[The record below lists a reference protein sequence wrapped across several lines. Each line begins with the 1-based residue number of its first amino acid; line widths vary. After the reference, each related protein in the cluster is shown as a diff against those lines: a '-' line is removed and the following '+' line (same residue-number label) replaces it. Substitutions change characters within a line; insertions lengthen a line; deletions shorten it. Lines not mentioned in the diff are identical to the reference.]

1 MKLSRWT
8 ILSIGF
14 FLGLTGV
21 AFALFQYFMPN
32 IEDAKNNNELA
43 EQYRAEI
50 QKSGQAKKRVENVVA
65 QIREKAAAWNRVMSV
80 HSLPASLSE
89 GGIDLSVNAYQ
100 LTVDAPKF
108 RNSVQRQLNR
118 QLKVGGVE
126 VQGPLIPFPNDDASS
141 IQASYFNLSAFGF
154 PAVLYNLGQV
164 TVRGT
169 YAQICEN
176 VRAWSRM
183 PNFLAVADGLS
194 LTGTSPNMTGTYNLT
209 ILGFIQED
217 RVFPSG
223 DLGTG
228 GGAPTGTAPAAAGG
242 GPAGPPGNVGITDG
256 GAGGRGGRGGRGD
269 EDL

>member
-21 AFALFQYFMPN
+21 AFALFQFFLPN

-43 EQYRAEI
+43 EQYRSEI

-65 QIREKAAAWNRVMSV
+65 QIREKAAAWNRIMSV
-80 HSLPASLSE
+80 HSLPASLAE
-89 GGIDLSVNAYQ
+89 GGIDLSVNSYQ

-108 RNSVQRQLNR
+108 RNSVQRQLNK

-126 VQGPLIPFPNDDASS
+126 VQGPLIPFPSDDASS

-183 PNFLAVADGLS
+183 PNFLAVADGLALS
-194 LTGTSPNMTGTYNLT
+194 GTSPNMTGTYNLT

-223 DLGTG
+223 DLSTG
-228 GGAPTGTAPAAAGG
+228 GSVPAGNAPAANTR
-242 GPAGPPGNVGITDG
+242 PSGPPANVGITDG